1 MIYIKDNI
9 NEIYLIDDN
18 LTIKGTSTVG
28 MRIINMLIDKLK
40 PFRPE
45 NGSPTLALIELLKD
59 KGFEVLDYEM
69 PILEQVKGMVF

>member
-1 MIYIKDNI
+1 MIYAKDNT

-18 LTIKGTSTVG
+18 LTIKGTSSVG
-28 MRIINMLIDKLK
+28 IRIINMLIDKLK

-59 KGFEVLDYEM
+59 KNFEVLDYEL
-69 PILEQVKGMVF
+69 PIFEQVKGMIF